1 VTGDTE
7 NLILEPLKR
16 FQAQMTRFEDRL
28 DTVSADMRAI
38 KQHRTAF
45 MASEETQDGELA
57 EMKLRLDRIER
68 RLDPRDS

>member
-1 VTGDTE
+1 MTADTE
-7 NLILEPLKR
+7 NLILEHLKR

-38 KQHRTAF
+38 KQHMAAF
-45 MASEETQDGELA
+45 MASEASQDGELA

-68 RLDPRDS
+68 RLDLRDS